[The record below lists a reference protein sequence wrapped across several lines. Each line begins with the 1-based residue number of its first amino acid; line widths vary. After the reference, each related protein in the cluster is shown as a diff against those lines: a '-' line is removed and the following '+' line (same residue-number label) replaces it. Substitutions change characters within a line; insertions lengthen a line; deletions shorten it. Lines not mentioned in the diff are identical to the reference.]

1 MKCRPN
7 RYLLVVVVFML
18 ATACPTT
25 ASSLMEAASK
35 GETEKVQALLAQGA
49 DVNTKTKGGATTLSP
64 AAYNGCTDTVKA
76 LLAAGA
82 HVNAKNKRG
91 ETALMKAEKRGHKE
105 IIQLLKDA
113 GAKE

>member
-7 RYLLVVVVFML
+7 RCLLVAVVFIL

-35 GETEKVQALLAQGA
+35 GDTEKVQALLAHGA
-49 DVNTKTKGGATTLSP
+49 DVNAQTI
-64 AAYNGCTDTVKA
+64 Y
-76 LLAAGA
+76 
-82 HVNAKNKRG
+82 G
-91 ETALMKAEKRGHKE
+91 ETALIKAEKRGHRE

-113 GAKE
+113 VAKE